1 MIFRTH
7 LLFLSAICQ
16 YYQGSTNSFT
26 SNGIDSSFELLPN
39 RTTADVCKI
48 STRSKPVFTI
58 TNNRVAC
65 KFVVSAASVLPYSG
79 LLGTFQETVDC
90 TGAMSGLGT
99 LCDGCDVCKGNG
111 STCRADCDNAVASG
125 RKYDDCNFCGGSTF
139 YYPNQRDGLPWNP
152 TLTIDDVS
160 PSIAMSDFQATYCSG
175 MFQQPSDICLFPV
188 THALQQLTLP
198 FILPIQTTLSLRFCR
213 FRIPLVSGLIFVSG
227 KCHRSSQQTRP
238 G

>member
-1 MIFRTH
+1 
-7 LLFLSAICQ
+7 
-16 YYQGSTNSFT
+16 
-26 SNGIDSSFELLPN
+26 
-39 RTTADVCKI
+39 
-48 STRSKPVFTI
+48 
-58 TNNRVAC
+58 
-65 KFVVSAASVLPYSG
+65 VVSAASVLPYSG

-111 STCRADCDNAVASG
+111 STCNADCDNAVASG

-175 MFQQPSDICLFPV
+175 MFQQPSDIFV
-188 THALQQLTLP
+188 YFQSRTLCSNSHCR
-198 FILPIQTTLSLRFCR
+198 LSSRSRQRCH
-213 FRIPLVSGLIFVSG
+213 SGFVVFEFL
-227 KCHRSSQQTRP
+227 
-238 G
+238 